1 MEDLLFR
8 IEITP
13 QIIYLT
19 LILVVIGNALKEV
32 PFIQKWMIIWILMTI
47 SIIVDFVFM
56 GISFK
61 SLFEA
66 VISASLST
74 MVYQL
79 YKQTK
84 KGIRDIRYKKGPI

>member
-1 MEDLLFR
+1 MEDLLFK

-13 QIIYLT
+13 QIIYLS
-19 LILVVIGNALKEV
+19 LILIVIGNALKDV
-32 PFIQKWMIIWILMTI
+32 PFIQKWMIIWIVMTI
-47 SIIVDFVFM
+47 SIIVEFVFM
-56 GISFK
+56 GVSFK

-74 MVYQL
+74 MAYQL

-84 KGIRDIRYKKGPI
+84 KGIRDIRGKKGPI

>member
-19 LILVVIGNALKEV
+19 LILIVIGNAIKEV
-32 PFIQKWMIIWILMTI
+32 PFIKKWMIIWILMTI

-56 GISFK
+56 GISFM

-66 VISASLST
+66 VISVSLST
-74 MVYQL
+74 MAYQL

-84 KGIRDIRYKKGPI
+84 KGIKDIRHKKDPI